1 MKYLLMLA
9 FIVASNAFAET
20 DGTISPPE
28 ASAKLIDYQ
37 IPINHEAE
45 DALNIILKHLDCSL
59 EEYLKMSGIAFP
71 EGASCSLDT
80 AADVFKVRLEH
91 EYAAKVVA
99 ILGDMMLATR
109 EHLTPEQLLERYTRR
124 YGEKF
129 PLVEEPIKKE
139 NKPEM
144 GTPNRPPK

>member
-1 MKYLLMLA
+1 MKYLLLLA
-9 FIVASNAFAET
+9 FIVVSNAFAET
-20 DGTISPPE
+20 DGAISPPE

-37 IPINHEAE
+37 IPINQQAE
-45 DALNIILKHLDCSL
+45 DAINTILRHLNCSL
-59 EEYLKMSGIAFP
+59 EEYLKRSGIAFP
-71 EGASCSLDT
+71 EGASCSLDS

-109 EHLTPEQLLERYTRR
+109 EPLSDTQLLERYTWR

-129 PLVEEPIKKE
+129 PLVKEPIKKE
-139 NKPEM
+139 NKP
-144 GTPNRPPK
+144 